1 MDPLSL
7 LFVSV
12 IIITLLGLGI
22 LVVQDYRQK
31 HPKLPH
37 L

>member
-1 MDPLSL
+1 MDSLSL

-12 IIITLLGLGI
+12 IVVTLLGLGI

-31 HPKLPH
+31 HPRLPH
-37 L
+37 